1 MVETGDWLTPRLNY
15 VEYFEKPPLFY
26 WLVAIAFRL
35 FGLHPAAGRLVNA
48 LSALGGVC
56 LTVWLGRRLFG
67 WRVGFLAGII
77 LATSLEYAAL
87 AQVLIIDTPLMF
99 FFTATLAC
107 FAVAYFR
114 EEGRRAT
121 GGYVAA
127 WGAAALATLT
137 KGPMALILPGLILL
151 AFTART
157 GAWGRLREWAW
168 GPGVGV
174 FLAAYSPWLA
184 AVTVSAF
191 IAAGGLLPLWMHRL
205 SRGPGRALVPL
216 RAQFSTLLVDGIQG
230 LADLLAYGRAEDY
243 AAHLAA
249 VSNDFARAQ
258 KQMARLS
265 ALHTA
270 LSGLLANLALWG
282 VAVLTI
288 PMVSAG
294 TVDGVMLGALAL
306 LTLAAFEAAAP
317 LPQAAQNWEGV
328 RVAARRLFE
337 IVDTPPPVSPPPL
350 PPPRPRPADF
360 GLEVEG
366 LTFTYP
372 GAARSAL
379 EDVSFR
385 VAAGTKVAIVGPSG
399 AGKSTIAHLLLRFWD
414 YSDGEIRL
422 GGVPLPTLTPD
433 EVRAYFAVVSQRTDL
448 FNATLRENL
457 RLARPD
463 ATQEQLEAAIRAV
476 QLEEVV
482 ARLPQ
487 GWETYLGEHGWRLS
501 AGERQRL
508 ALARALLRGAPI
520 LLLDE
525 PTAHLDALTEQEVLE
540 TLFRVARERTT
551 IWITHRL
558 LGMERMDEILVLHR
572 GRIVERG
579 THAELMA
586 QPGLYRRLEELQHR
600 HPACPWEAGWDALHP
615 P

>member
-1 MVETGDWLTPRLNY
+1 VFLGALTIGANVSLMGTSAWL
-15 VEYFEKPPLFY
+15 
-26 WLVAIAFRL
+26 IA
-35 FGLHPAAGRLVNA
+35 
-48 LSALGGVC
+48 
-56 LTVWLGRRLFG
+56 
-67 WRVGFLAGII
+67 
-77 LATSLEYAAL
+77 
-87 AQVLIIDTPLMF
+87 
-99 FFTATLAC
+99 
-107 FAVAYFR
+107 
-114 EEGRRAT
+114 
-121 GGYVAA
+121 
-127 WGAAALATLT
+127 AAALHPSLGSLQVAVVGVRFFGIARAAFRYAERLVSHDVTFRVLARLRVWLYQ
-137 KGPMALILPGLILL
+137 GLEPLAPARLMAHRAGDLL
-151 AFTART
+151 ARMVGDVEVLENLYVRVVAPVLVAGLTA
-157 GAWGRLREWAW
+157 L
-168 GPGVGV
+168 GVGV

-205 SRGPGRALVPL
+205 SRGPGRALVLL